1 MILTHISKGLGTI
14 SLNRPDK
21 RNALSFEMVG
31 ALKAA
36 FTDFFANDKI
46 KVIKLR
52 GEGDVFCAGADLAAL
67 ERLQQATHEENLA
80 DSRHLAELFRI
91 IHEGPKPVVAAVH
104 GHAIAGGCGLAS
116 VCDIAIAAEN
126 AKFGYTETR
135 IGFVPAIVAQFLVRK
150 VGETHARNLLLTGSL
165 IDARQ
170 AARIGLISEAV
181 TLDNY
186 QESVHR
192 LTETLIH
199 KCSGEAM
206 ALTKKLIGRVSEIPF
221 DEALEE
227 AVELNAKARG
237 SSDCKYGIRSFL
249 EKKPA
254 IWFEEK

>member
-1 MILTHISKGLGTI
+1 MILTDINQGLGTI
-14 SLNRPDK
+14 SLNRPEK
-21 RNALSFEMVG
+21 RNALNFEMVG

-36 FTDFFANDKI
+36 FTDFFANDSV

-52 GEGDVFCAGADLAAL
+52 GEGDVFCAGADLEML
-67 ERLQQATHEENLA
+67 KNLQDATYEENLK

-116 VCDIAIAAEN
+116 VCDITIAAEN

-181 TLDNY
+181 TLENY
-186 QESVHR
+186 QQTVHH
-192 LTETLIH
+192 LIYGLIH

-206 ALTKKLIGRVSEIPF
+206 ALTKKLIGRVNEISF
-221 DEALEE
+221 NEALEE
-227 AVELNAKARG
+227 AVVLNAKARG
-237 SSDCKYGIRSFL
+237 SDDCQYGIKSFL
-249 EKKPA
+249 DKKPA
-254 IWFEEK
+254 IWYAER